1 MPSVKVPGPYAG
13 NLAYSRHSA
22 KTVQMTEARN
32 DWTTEE
38 ARTLHDLPLTDLMF
52 RAQEVHRATQPRDSV
67 QLCSLLS
74 IKTGACQE
82 DCSYC
87 PQSSK
92 YDTGVEAE
100 RLMDVEAVL
109 EKAQEAKEAGA
120 SRFCMGAAWRSPK
133 KGSRQFQQV
142 LQMVSGV
149 RGLGLEACVT
159 LGMLDDEQ
167 TQELKDAGLTA
178 YNHNLD
184 TSEEY
189 YGEIITTRTYKDRLD
204 TIARVAAAGIS
215 VCAGG
220 IIGMG
225 ESIDDRVGMLVTL
238 ANLSPQ
244 PESVPVNA
252 LVAVPGTPLD
262 DQKPVDSLEM
272 VRMCAVARIM
282 MPGSRVRLSAGRAS
296 LSREAQLL
304 CFMAGANSIFFGD
317 KLLTTGN
324 PDHDADL
331 ELLREAGLSPLEPE
345 QGEGGDASSVGRPA
359 TASDA
364 AE

>member
-1 MPSVKVPGPYAG
+1 
-13 NLAYSRHSA
+13 
-22 KTVQMTEARN
+22 MTDVRN
-32 DWTTEE
+32 DWTKEE
-38 ARTLHDLPLTDLMF
+38 ARALHDLPLTDLLF
-52 RAQEVHRATQPRDSV
+52 RAQEVHRVSQPRDSV

-100 RLMDVEAVL
+100 RLMDVDDVL
-109 EKAQEAKEAGA
+109 AKAQEAKAAGA

-142 LQMVSGV
+142 LEMVSGV
-149 RGLGLEACVT
+149 RALGLEACAT

-167 TQELKDAGLTA
+167 TQDLKEAGLTA

-189 YGEIITTRTYKDRLD
+189 YGEIITTRTYNDRLD

-225 ESIDDRVGMLVTL
+225 EGIGDRVGMLVTL

-252 LVAVPGTPLD
+252 LVAVPGTPLGD
-262 DQKPVDSLEM
+262 RKPVDSLDI
-272 VRMCAVARIM
+272 VRMCATARIM
-282 MPGSRVRLSAGRAS
+282 MPGARVRLSAGRAS

-304 CFMAGANSIFFGD
+304 CFMAGANSVFFGD

-324 PDHDADL
+324 PDHAADL
-331 ELLREAGLSPLEPE
+331 ELLRDAGLSPLEPDRA
-345 QGEGGDASSVGRPA
+345 EGGHARHAGRPSPA
-359 TASDA
+359 PDV

>member
-1 MPSVKVPGPYAG
+1 MID
-13 NLAYSRHSA
+13 LRH
-22 KTVQMTEARN
+22 
-32 DWTTEE
+32 DWTPEE
-38 ARTLHDLPLTDLMF
+38 ARGLHDLPLTDLLF
-52 RAQEVHRATQPRDSV
+52 RAQAVHRQTQPRDAV

-82 DCSYC
+82 DCAYC

-100 RLMDVEAVL
+100 RLMDVDRVL
-109 EKAQEAKEAGA
+109 DKAQQAKAAGA

-133 KGSRQFQQV
+133 KGSRQFEQV
-142 LQMVSGV
+142 LEMVRGV
-149 RGLGLEACVT
+149 RELGLEACAT

-167 TQELKDAGLTA
+167 TQALKDAGLTA

-184 TSEEY
+184 TSEDY
-189 YGEIITTRTYKDRLD
+189 YGQIITTRTYRDRLE

-225 ESIDDRVGMLVTL
+225 ESIDDRVAMLTTL
-238 ANLSPQ
+238 ANLTPQ

-252 LVAVPGTPLD
+252 LVAVPGTPLG
-262 DQKPVDSLEM
+262 DQSPVDALEL
-272 VRMCAVARIM
+272 VRMCATARIM
-282 MPGSRVRLSAGRAS
+282 MPKARVRLSAGRAAI
-296 LSREAQLL
+296 SREAQLL

-324 PDHDADL
+324 PDHDSDMQ
-331 ELLREAGLSPLEPE
+331 LLREAGLRPLNP
-345 QGEGGDASSVGRPA
+345 GAHP
-359 TASDA
+359 ASDA

>member
-1 MPSVKVPGPYAG
+1 MTDV
-13 NLAYSRHSA
+13 RH
-22 KTVQMTEARN
+22 
-32 DWTTEE
+32 DWTREE
-38 ARTLHDLPLTDLMF
+38 ARALHDLPLTDLLF
-52 RAQEVHRATQPRDSV
+52 RAQEVHRATQPRDAV

-100 RLMDVEAVL
+100 RLMDVEDVL
-109 EKAQEAKEAGA
+109 SKAREAKAAGA
-120 SRFCMGAAWRSPK
+120 SRFCMGAAWRAPK

-142 LQMVSGV
+142 LEMVRGV
-149 RGLGLEACVT
+149 RELGLEACAT

-189 YGEIITTRTYKDRLD
+189 YGEIITTRTYQDRLE
-204 TIARVAAAGIS
+204 TIARVAKAGIS

-225 ESIDDRVGMLVTL
+225 ETIDDRVGMLVTL

-252 LVAVPGTPLD
+252 LVAVSGTPLSD
-262 DQKPVDSLEM
+262 RAPVDSLEL
-272 VRMCAVARIM
+272 VRMCATARIM
-282 MPGSRVRLSAGRAS
+282 MPKARVRLSAGRAS
-296 LSREAQLL
+296 LSKESQLL

-324 PDHDADL
+324 PDHDSDL
-331 ELLREAGLSPLEPE
+331 ALLREAGLNPLDPSEA
-345 QGEGGDASSVGRPA
+345 AS
-359 TASDA
+359 SDA

>member
-13 NLAYSRHSA
+13 NLAYSRRSA
-22 KTVQMTEARN
+22 KTVHMIEARN
-32 DWTTEE
+32 DWTKEE
-38 ARTLHDLPLTDLMF
+38 ARALHDLPLTDLLF
-52 RAQEVHRATQPRDSV
+52 RAQEVHRATQPRDAV

-100 RLMDVEAVL
+100 RLMDVDAVL
-109 EKAQEAKEAGA
+109 EKAQEAKDAGA

-142 LQMVSGV
+142 LEMVSGV
-149 RGLGLEACVT
+149 RALGLETCAT

-189 YGEIITTRTYKDRLD
+189 YGEIVTTRTYKDRLD

-225 ESIDDRVGMLVTL
+225 ESIDDRMGMLVTL

-262 DQKPVDSLEM
+262 DQKPVDSLEL
-272 VRMCAVARIM
+272 VRMCATARIM
-282 MPGSRVRLSAGRAS
+282 VPGARVRLSAGRAS

-304 CFMAGANSIFFGD
+304 CFMGGANSVFFGD

-324 PDHDADL
+324 PDHDSDL
-331 ELLREAGLSPLEPE
+331 ALLRDAGLSPLEPDPAE
-345 QGEGGDASSVGRPA
+345 RAHARDSGPSAS
-359 TASDA
+359 TSDA

>member
-1 MPSVKVPGPYAG
+1 MI
-13 NLAYSRHSA
+13 
-22 KTVQMTEARN
+22 EARN
-32 DWTTEE
+32 DWTKEE
-38 ARTLHDLPLTDLMF
+38 ARALHDLPLTDLLF
-52 RAQEVHRATQPRDSV
+52 RAQEVHRATQPHDAV

-87 PQSSK
+87 SQSSK

-100 RLMDVEAVL
+100 RMMDVDDVIN
-109 EKAQEAKEAGA
+109 KAREAKEAGA

-142 LQMVSGV
+142 LKMVSEV
-149 RGLGLEACVT
+149 RALGLEACVT

-167 TQELKDAGLTA
+167 AQELKDAGLTA

-189 YGEIITTRTYKDRLD
+189 YGEVITTRTYKDRLD
-204 TIARVAAAGIS
+204 TIARVSAAGIS

-262 DQKPVDSLEM
+262 GQKPVDSLEL
-272 VRMCAVARIM
+272 VRMCATARIM
-282 MPGSRVRLSAGRAS
+282 MPGARVRLSAGRAS
-296 LSREAQLL
+296 LSRDAQLL
-304 CFMAGANSIFFGD
+304 CFMGGANSIFFGD

-331 ELLREAGLSPLEPE
+331 ELLRQAGLSPLEPDPA
-345 QGEGGDASSVGRPA
+345 EGGHA
-359 TASDA
+359 THPERAETATDA

>member
-13 NLAYSRHSA
+13 TLAYSRHSA
-22 KTVQMTEARN
+22 KTVPMTDVRN
-32 DWTTEE
+32 DWTREE
-38 ARTLHDLPLTDLMF
+38 ARALHDLALTDLLF
-52 RAQEVHRATQPRDSV
+52 RAQEVHRVTQPRNAV

-100 RLMDVEAVL
+100 RLMDVDDVL
-109 EKAQEAKEAGA
+109 EKAQQAKEAGA

-142 LQMVSGV
+142 LEMVRGV
-149 RGLGLEACVT
+149 RALGLEACAT

-167 TQELKDAGLTA
+167 TQELRGAGLTA

-189 YGEIITTRTYKDRLD
+189 YGEIITTRTYRDRLD

-252 LVAVPGTPLD
+252 LVAVPGTPLS
-262 DQKPVDSLEM
+262 DQQPVDSLELA
-272 VRMCAVARIM
+272 RMCGTARIM
-282 MPGSRVRLSAGRAS
+282 MPGARVRLSAGRSS

-331 ELLREAGLSPLEPE
+331 ALLRDAGLSPLEP
-345 QGEGGDASSVGRPA
+345 DPA
-359 TASDA
+359 DGSHPPHRQHTATGSDA